1 MIRVK
6 ISVGVLLLVIAIGA
20 LSHFWIRHRCSELTG
35 QARTA
40 LEYMENDNFPA
51 AKQLMDELADDWS
64 RLRKGAGVFV
74 RENKLLEADRV
85 CGRIVKLKNDGSGE
99 AEAELSELTELLANI
114 Y

>member
-1 MIRVK
+1 MTRVK
-6 ISVGVLLLVIAIGA
+6 ISICVLLLVIATGA
-20 LSHFWIRHRCSELTG
+20 VSHFWIRHQCSEIAG

-40 LEYMENDNFPA
+40 LEYMEDDNFPA
-51 AKQLMDELADDWS
+51 AKRLMDELADDWS
-64 RLRKGAGVFV
+64 RLRKGAGIFV

-85 CGRIVKLKNDGSGE
+85 CGRIVRLKNDGSGE